1 MSHYKVSTSI
11 FKNRVNPN
19 YTVIVVVKK
28 DYYYGAIPFTWT
40 IGYIFLR
47 GRRHS
52 AGIVPLMLWYVLY
65 TVIVVVKITTTGQS
79 HLDGREEV
87 DHQCKSVL

>member
-1 MSHYKVSTSI
+1 MKITTTGQYHLDGREEV
-11 FKNRVNPN
+11 
-19 YTVIVVVKK
+19 
-28 DYYYGAIPFTWT
+28 
-40 IGYIFLR
+40 YIFLR

-52 AGIVPLMLWYVLY
+52 AWIVPLMLWYVF
-65 TVIVVVKITTTGQS
+65 IVVEKITTTGQS